1 MSEIHPLVL
10 STIENERARR
20 ELELERLRSA
30 REACHTVSVG
40 GQNRAIALGKKIRQ
54 LEEITAS
61 WRLVLATVLGAM
73 DEMTEAAEGASS
85 AFQAL
90 SAVMAEDGPLDGM
103 VKAAKWEIEA
113 PLRVV
118 GSKSPRLGKLRCVP
132 CTQDFRTLN
141 PHSRALTDVT
151 AEDLPDG
158 GMCATCSRDLLA

>member
-30 REACHTVSVG
+30 REACVTSSAG
-40 GQNRAIALGKKIRQ
+40 GQSRALSLGKRIRQ
-54 LEEITAS
+54 LEEITGS

-118 GSKSPRLGKLRCVP
+118 GARTRKGQVRCVP

-141 PHSRALTDVT
+141 PHNRALTDVT
-151 AEDLPDG
+151 AEDLPEG
-158 GMCATCSRDLLA
+158 GVCVGCGRDVLA